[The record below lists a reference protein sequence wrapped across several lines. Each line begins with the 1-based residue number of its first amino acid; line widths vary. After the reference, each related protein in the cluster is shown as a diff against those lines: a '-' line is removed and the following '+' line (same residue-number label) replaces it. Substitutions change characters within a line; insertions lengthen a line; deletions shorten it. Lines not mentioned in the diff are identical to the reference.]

1 MLRRLRYLLLLACF
15 ALTACAKEPMIKL
28 SEENLAKIN
37 NNSLKKS
44 SEVPEDDHRSIV
56 YQTLPENIH
65 GELAEPNTQF
75 DLVNFSFF
83 NSNRISYY
91 SDGNIRYL
99 EYVDTDQVMG
109 QIRRIQDDQWIN
121 EIYKKDKDTLI
132 QLNEF
137 DPPVKMSNYLNQKD
151 TEVLSLAPKILLKAP
166 IQQGTTWINEDQSE
180 SRIQALYQQ
189 VTIQDQTYQ
198 EVVEVVNKK
207 DQSVSHSLYSANQGL
222 VAEWIEGEPTKFIY
236 LTKVEDN
243 VMIITPITVYQPV
256 VQNDLS
262 LGKITKEQASI
273 SWQTNAQVEKVFE
286 TFFKEQKWIGPNDQL
301 LALEMTDQG
310 LLVNLSQSVTKSFSQ
325 NPAGELAVVHALVT
339 TLGHFYGVE
348 HVQLQVQSMIYQPLF
363 SLPVDQAIY
372 TLDSSWIIENG
383 E

>member
-1 MLRRLRYLLLLACF
+1 
-15 ALTACAKEPMIKL
+15 MIKL

-56 YQTLPENIH
+56 DQTLPENIH

-83 NSNRISYY
+83 NPNRISYY

-363 SLPVDQAIY
+363 SLPVDQSIY

>member
-1 MLRRLRYLLLLACF
+1 
-15 ALTACAKEPMIKL
+15 MIKL

-44 SEVPEDDHRSIV
+44 SEVPEDDHRLIDD
-56 YQTLPENIH
+56 QTLPENIH

-83 NSNRISYY
+83 NPNRISYY
-91 SDGNIRYL
+91 SDGSIRYL

-121 EIYKKDKDTLI
+121 EIYKKDKDALL

-166 IQQGTTWINEDQSE
+166 IQQGTTWNNEDQSE

-198 EVVEVVNKK
+198 EVV
-207 DQSVSHSLYSANQGL
+207 
-222 VAEWIEGEPTKFIY
+222 
-236 LTKVEDN
+236 
-243 VMIITPITVYQPV
+243 
-256 VQNDLS
+256 
-262 LGKITKEQASI
+262 
-273 SWQTNAQVEKVFE
+273 
-286 TFFKEQKWIGPNDQL
+286 
-301 LALEMTDQG
+301 
-310 LLVNLSQSVTKSFSQ
+310 
-325 NPAGELAVVHALVT
+325 
-339 TLGHFYGVE
+339 
-348 HVQLQVQSMIYQPLF
+348 
-363 SLPVDQAIY
+363 
-372 TLDSSWIIENG
+372 
-383 E
+383 